1 MNDKVFSEEVMGKG
15 TAIQPSEGK
24 VFAPFDGQVEMIFHT
39 NHAIGL
45 KSNLGVEVL
54 IHIGID
60 TVNLNGQYFTSHV
73 QKGDTVKQGQLL
85 IEFDQQNIQKAGYD
99 TTTPVIITNT
109 ADYLEILPQEGKTNP
124 VSGHQQPLL
133 TVL

>member
-1 MNDKVFSEEVMGKG
+1 MK
-15 TAIQPSEGK
+15 
-24 VFAPFDGQVEMIFHT
+24 
-39 NHAIGL
+39 L
-45 KSNLGVEVL
+45 
-54 IHIGID
+54 
-60 TVNLNGQYFTSHV
+60 
-73 QKGDTVKQGQLL
+73 GQLL